1 MQLVLLALNAS
12 FVHTSLSAR
21 YLSAVCREAGIKL
34 EVVESNINEGAE
46 AISHRVAEL
55 RPGLLLCS
63 VYIWNRRLMEDI
75 CTRIRLM
82 EPGVII
88 AWGGPEVSG
97 GWEEILL
104 REDVDYV
111 ACGEGEGLILSLIR
125 ALAQNEKP
133 QETGITW
140 RGGPKPEVLSVPD
153 LDDLPFP
160 YVNETWLQSKIYYFE
175 TSRGC
180 PYNCAYCLS
189 SRVGVR
195 YMSVETAKTHL
206 AQMVGKV
213 PLVKFVDRTFNAE
226 PKRARELWGFLLG
239 ALEETRFHFET
250 CAHLLTEDDFRLL
263 ADPRAQRFQ
272 FEVGL
277 QSASP
282 TSLGAVNRHMDATH
296 TLQAVKRL
304 VQLNT
309 VEVHLDLIA
318 GLPEESLAT
327 FLTAVNAALL
337 ALPHRL
343 HLGFLKLLPGTL
355 LRQGA
360 KELGLVY
367 LPFAPY
373 EVLRTPH
380 MSPHDFFYLK
390 RLSRVLE
397 RYYNSRQA
405 ENALRYVL
413 TQGVLTGAEMLE
425 QLSLTES
432 RTTVQESVYHALQA
446 HVPLPEV
453 LRELCRFD
461 YLLHEP
467 HKRVPEA
474 LLGEQQPED
483 QAVREIVYGDPLR
496 LFAALPHRLGE
507 KPGSVLRQLR
517 WGKFSREALAELCLP
532 DQCEV
537 LFDHSLPR
545 GARVCALTNIHSPQ
559 QISVCNYANRAYSHG
574 NLGDDG
580 VH

>member
-1 MQLVLLALNAS
+1 MQVVLLALNAS

-21 YLSAVCREAGIKL
+21 CLDAVCREAGIKL

-46 AISHRVAEL
+46 VISHRVAEL
-55 RPGLLLCS
+55 RPKLLLCS

-82 EPGVII
+82 DPGVII
-88 AWGGPEVSG
+88 VWGGSEVSG

-104 REDVDYV
+104 RTDVDYV
-111 ACGEGEGLILSLIR
+111 ACGEGEGLILRLIG
-125 ALAQNEKP
+125 ALEQGEKP
-133 QETGITW
+133 QGAGITW
-140 RGGPKPEVLSVPD
+140 RGGPEPTAESMPVQA

-160 YVNETWLQSKIYYFE
+160 YVSETWLQNKIYYFE

-189 SRVGVR
+189 SREAGVR
-195 YMSVETAKTHL
+195 YMSVETAKTRL
-206 AQMVGKV
+206 SQMAGKV
-213 PLVKFVDRTFNAE
+213 PLIKFVDRTFNAE

-239 ALEETRFHFET
+239 AKEETRFHFEI

-282 TSLGAVNRHMDATH
+282 MSLRAVSRHMDATQ
-296 TLQAVKRL
+296 TLEKVKRL
-304 VQLNT
+304 VQLST
-309 VEVHLDLIA
+309 VEVQLDLIA

-355 LRQGA
+355 LRQRA
-360 KELGLVY
+360 KELSLVY

-397 RYYNSRQA
+397 RYYNLRQA

-413 TQGVLTGAEMLE
+413 GQGVLTGAEMLE
-425 QLSLTES
+425 QLDAADSKP
-432 RTTVQESVYHALQA
+432 VQECVYLALQT
-446 HVPLPEV
+446 HVPLPQV

-474 LLGEQQPED
+474 LLVEQQPED
-483 QAVREIVYGDPLR
+483 QATRDIVYGDPER
-496 LFAALPHRLGE
+496 LVAALPHRRGE

-517 WGKFSREALAELCLP
+517 WGKFSREALAELRLP
-532 DQCEV
+532 DDCEV

-545 GARVCALTNIHSPQ
+545 AARVCVLS
-559 QISVCNYANRAYSHG
+559 
-574 NLGDDG
+574 
-580 VH
+580 